1 MASKKVLVLKFDNER
16 KIILPEISCHY
27 YIITKSLHMDSADGN
42 QEKFWIK
49 TIQRKYKLLESC
61 MNNSAIQVVV
71 K

>member
-42 QEKFWIK
+42 QEKF
-49 TIQRKYKLLESC
+49 
-61 MNNSAIQVVV
+61 
-71 K
+71 